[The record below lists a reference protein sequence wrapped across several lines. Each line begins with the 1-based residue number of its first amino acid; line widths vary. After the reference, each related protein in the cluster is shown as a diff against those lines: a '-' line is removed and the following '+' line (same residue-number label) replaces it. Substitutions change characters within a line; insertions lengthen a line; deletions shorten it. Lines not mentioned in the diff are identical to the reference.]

1 MNISASRAVSFLKAN
16 FKSTVCGFVAAAA
29 FASVPA
35 KAVDGMSFELG
46 SGDGT
51 KMGRIGLQWDWNKKW
66 LQTGGW
72 HVGGYWDLSA
82 GYWDAGT
89 VPAGRNA
96 SIVDIGLTPVFRIQ
110 QNDMRGLYGEIA
122 VGFHLLSHTTIGSK
136 TLSTAYQF
144 GDHLGAGYRF
154 GDKGQYD
161 LSYRYQHL
169 SNGGIKKPNN
179 GITFNQIRFQY
190 HF

>member
-1 MNISASRAVSFLKAN
+1 MKNCASQAESVPQTTLK
-16 FKSTVCGFVAAAA
+16 SILCSLIVAAAFVGA
-29 FASVPA
+29 PA
-35 KAVDGMSFELG
+35 KAVDGMSLELG

-51 KMGRIGLQWDWNKKW
+51 NMGRIGVQWDWNRKW

-72 HVGGYWDLSA
+72 HVGGYWDLSL

-89 VPAGRNA
+89 VPAGRNG

-110 QNDMRGLYGEIA
+110 QNDLRGLYGEIA

-144 GDHLGAGYRF
+144 GDHFGVGYRF

-161 LSYRYQHL
+161 LGYRYQHL

-179 GITFNQIRFQY
+179 GINFNQIRFQY
-190 HF
+190 RF